1 VQISELADR
10 AEVPIATVKYYLRA
24 GLLPPGQAAGPRMAR
39 YDETHLRRLRV
50 LRMLREVGGV
60 PVSALQQIVEAVDD
74 ETRPAHEV
82 LCLVS
87 DALTPLLEDYSPDE
101 ASRRMVDDAL
111 TEAGWTGVRPDAV
124 DRTQLAALLRLLTS
138 EGPLSID
145 HDTLAFYVRLTD
157 HLCRAEIELLDDS
170 KNRSGTLE
178 DLVAG
183 EAVFGQ
189 VLALLRRMG
198 HEHYHAVNHHVAVGT

>member
-1 VQISELADR
+1 
-10 AEVPIATVKYYLRA
+10 
-24 GLLPPGQAAGPRMAR
+24 
-39 YDETHLRRLRV
+39 
-50 LRMLREVGGV
+50 
-60 PVSALQQIVEAVDD
+60 
-74 ETRPAHEV
+74 
-82 LCLVS
+82 
-87 DALTPLLEDYSPDE
+87 
-101 ASRRMVDDAL
+101 
-111 TEAGWTGVRPDAV
+111 V